1 MNKKDIKQAYGC
13 INAPSEL
20 KERIKISCTE
30 SRMTRITPSNGSK
43 ALRRVIPVIAAA
55 AVIVIAGI
63 GVTLR
68 SSEEEMIISTDNEA
82 ESVVDSSELTLPF
95 TSVSEA
101 ESTVQTET
109 EGVVP
114 EKENDGVTDSI
125 GNTVLVSINV
135 VDKDGNGIPNL
146 QVVYMP
152 EDTSEELN
160 ASSKGGNT
168 GGIRI
173 TDGNPVQ
180 RSIACGN
187 YIFSVFDRMA
197 NDTGT
202 SSLRNAMDFNVTIDE
217 NTAEI
222 ELVWEHPTPA
232 ELNAEDDSNYIIT
245 LFDDN
250 RGYLEG
256 YNVILTPVV
265 YPYNYPDGF
274 TDVFGGYV
282 LSRTD
287 KEGRAYW
294 HCPISGVYT
303 VTAYK
308 DELSAPDIPHENSFI
323 FPDDNFITV
332 EEGKSD
338 EIVLHMAEETELSYS
353 EKLELAKINVFCWML
368 KDTVSRISEGF
379 DHSEPGHK
387 GIDITT
393 EGGLN
398 GIYAAKGGLVIHSG
412 INEDEPEYGIYI
424 EIYHGNGLST
434 LYAHCT
440 EADVKPGEHVEKGQL
455 IGKTGST
462 GYAYGDQ
469 LHFEVKLDGEY
480 LDPLDF
486 EYENRIEPTNSTGN
500 VITLNEIERLSEE
513 KGEELTW
520 SDFEKYDS
528 KEIGSGLY
536 ILRYETDDSSYSLMI
551 GGTALEEKPWY
562 IRLYDSKT
570 DEYVDIRTGN
580 VRDFLTSHRNV
591 QN

>member
-1 MNKKDIKQAYGC
+1 MNKKDIKQAYSS
-13 INAPSEL
+13 INASSEL

-30 SRMTRITPSNGSK
+30 SRMTRITPKSRSK
-43 ALRRVIPVIAAA
+43 TLRKFIPVIAAA
-55 AVIVIAGI
+55 AVIAVAGI

-68 SSEEEMIISTDNEA
+68 SAEEEMIISTDNIS
-82 ESVVDSSELTLPF
+82 ESDGISSESILPF
-95 TSVSEA
+95 TSSDTA
-101 ESTVQTET
+101 VQTGT
-109 EGVVP
+109 ESVVS
-114 EKENDGVTDSI
+114 EKENGGVTDGKENI
-125 GNTVLVSINV
+125 VLVSINV

-173 TDGNPVQ
+173 TDGDPVQ
-180 RSIACGN
+180 RSIACGD
-187 YIFSVFDRMA
+187 YIFSVYDRMA

-202 SSLRNAMDFNVTIDE
+202 SSLRNSMSLNITIDE
-217 NTAEI
+217 NTTEI
-222 ELVWEHPTPA
+222 ELVWEYPTPA

-265 YPYNYPDGF
+265 YPYDYPDGF

-294 HCPISGVYT
+294 HCPLTGVYT

-323 FPDDNFITV
+323 FTDDIFITV
-332 EEGKSD
+332 EEGHSE
-338 EIVLHMAEETELSYS
+338 EIVLHMADEAELSYS
-353 EKLELAKINVFCWML
+353 KKLELAKNNIFCWPL
-368 KDTVSRISEGF
+368 KDTASSVSEGF
-379 DHSEPGHK
+379 DPSEPGHK

-393 EGGLN
+393 EGGLDS
-398 GIYAAKGGLVIHSG
+398 IYAAKGGLVVHSG

-440 EADVKPGEHVEKGQL
+440 EADVKPGEHVKKGQL

-486 EYENRIEPTNSTGN
+486 KYENRIEAENSGYHSTENG
-500 VITLNEIERLSEE
+500 
-513 KGEELTW
+513 
-520 SDFEKYDS
+520 D
-528 KEIGSGLY
+528 
-536 ILRYETDDSSYSLMI
+536 
-551 GGTALEEKPWY
+551 ALK
-562 IRLYDSKT
+562 
-570 DEYVDIRTGN
+570 
-580 VRDFLTSHRNV
+580 
-591 QN
+591 

>member
-1 MNKKDIKQAYGC
+1 MNKKDIKQAYGS

-30 SRMTRITPSNGSK
+30 SRMTRITPSDGSK
-43 ALRRVIPVIAAA
+43 TLRRYIPVIAAA

-63 GVTLR
+63 GVALR
-68 SSEEEMIISTDNEA
+68 SSEEEMIISTENEA
-82 ESVVDSSELTLPF
+82 ASSEFALPF

-101 ESTVQTET
+101 GSTVQAET
-109 EGVVP
+109 EGTFT
-114 EKENDGVTDSI
+114 EKEDVGVNANNGKSA
-125 GNTVLVSINV
+125 VVSINV

-146 QVVYMP
+146 QVIYMP

-160 ASSKGGNT
+160 ASSNGGNT

-173 TDGNPVQ
+173 TDGTPVQ
-180 RSIACGN
+180 RSIACGD
-187 YIFSVFDRMA
+187 YIFSVYDRMA

-202 SSLRNAMDFNVTIDE
+202 SSLRNSMDFNVTVDE
-217 NTAEI
+217 NTTEI
-222 ELVWEHPTPA
+222 ELVWEYPTPA
-232 ELNAEDDSNYIIT
+232 ELNAQDDSNYIIT
-245 LFDDN
+245 LTDDN
-250 RGYLEG
+250 RGPLEG
-256 YNVILTPVV
+256 YNVILTPVI
-265 YPYNYPDGF
+265 YPYDYPDGF

-294 HCPISGVYT
+294 HCPLSGVYT

-308 DELSAPDIPHENSFI
+308 DELSAPNIPHENSFV
-323 FPDDNFITV
+323 FPYDIFITV
-332 EEGKSD
+332 EEGRSD
-338 EIVLHMAEETELSYS
+338 EIVFHMADETEPSYS
-353 EKLELAKINVFCWML
+353 EKLELAKSNVFCWPL
-368 KDTVSRISEGF
+368 KDTASSVSEGF
-379 DHSEPGHK
+379 DPSEPGHK

-393 EGGLN
+393 EGGLD

-412 INEDEPEYGIYI
+412 INEDEPEYGVYI

-469 LHFEVKLDGEY
+469 LHFEVRLEGEY
-480 LDPLDF
+480 LDPLDLD
-486 EYENRIEPTNSTGN
+486 YENRIEPKNNGSDSTSN

-520 SDFEKYDS
+520 SDFEKYDG
-528 KEIGSGLY
+528 KEVGSGLY
-536 ILRYETDDSSYSLMI
+536 ILRYETDDSGYSLLI
-551 GGTALEEKPWY
+551 GGSALEEKPWY
-562 IRLYDSKT
+562 IRLYDSTT
-570 DEYVDIRTGN
+570 DEYVDIRTEN
-580 VRDFLTSHRNV
+580 VRNYLILITN
-591 QN
+591 